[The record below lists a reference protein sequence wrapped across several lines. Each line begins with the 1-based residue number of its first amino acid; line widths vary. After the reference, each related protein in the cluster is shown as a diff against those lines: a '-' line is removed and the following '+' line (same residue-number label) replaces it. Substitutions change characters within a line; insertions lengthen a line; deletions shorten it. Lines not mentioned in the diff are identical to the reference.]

1 MNLDHLSK
9 RHPQLAGLLQQSQQW
24 QRLDHAVKSL
34 LPPNLAPHFQVAC
47 IENNCLVLIAA
58 NSMASGR
65 LRMILPSLLPALA
78 RLDSRI
84 GEVRIK
90 NIPHTPPP
98 SKTKNLHLSE
108 QALQQFANTADRLQ
122 HHSELAEALQKLV
135 EHHRK

>member
-47 IENNCLVLIAA
+47 IENHCLVLIAA

-65 LRMILPSLLPALA
+65 LRMILPSLLPALI
-78 RLDSRI
+78 RLDNRI
-84 GEVRIK
+84 GDVRIK
-90 NIPHTPPP
+90 NIPHTPPSP
-98 SKTKNLHLSE
+98 KTKNLHLSE